1 MTYDPDDM
9 PTEAMA
15 VAMPATHPGLAPVHQ
30 PRPYAP
36 MAGGTK
42 AAAAYHDPARGWPAG
57 APWPEAEWR
66 AANPALSGPLPPS
79 AGTATLAGPAEAVL
93 EAAGPVSGA
102 FQSDPGSTA
111 EAGQR
116 VTVADLAL
124 AQHLEAAE
132 ARAGGPASY
141 VALARWAREW
151 LAANAPR
158 RWPIERKV
166 WVGALGA
173 GGAALLAAL
182 LTWAVDNVPAMAGVP
197 PWLGPLLTYAGP
209 PVIGFLSAYAARHSP
224 RVIEQLAPP
233 QDPDPAAS

>member
-1 MTYDPDDM
+1 
-9 PTEAMA
+9 
-15 VAMPATHPGLAPVHQ
+15 MPATHPGLAPVHQ

-42 AAAAYHDPARGWPAG
+42 AAAAHHDPAREWPAG
-57 APWPEAEWR
+57 PPWSETEPFVTEAEWR
-66 AANPALSGPLPPS
+66 AANPAQGGPLPVPGS
-79 AGTATLAGPAEAVL
+79 VPMAEAPEAVL
-93 EAAGPVSGA
+93 DDPGPVSGA
-102 FQSDPGSTA
+102 FQSDPGTVA
-111 EAGQR
+111 ETGQR

-166 WVGALGA
+166 WAGALGA

-182 LTWAVDNVPAMAGVP
+182 LTWAVENVPAMAGVP

-224 RVIEQLAPP
+224 RVIEQLDPAP
-233 QDPDPAAS
+233 QGPDPAAS